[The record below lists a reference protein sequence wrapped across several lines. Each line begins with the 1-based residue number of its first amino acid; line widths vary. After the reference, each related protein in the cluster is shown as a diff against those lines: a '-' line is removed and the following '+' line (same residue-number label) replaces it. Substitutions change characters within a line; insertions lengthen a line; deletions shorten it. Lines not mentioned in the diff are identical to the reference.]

1 MMGCFLLCP
10 WLRLLFTD
18 TFLKFPCEGGRLK
31 HIPPTA
37 CEHGRACLPTAVWWP
52 PIAAWEG
59 NYRELKDTCAGEP
72 QELEC
77 LLIQLPNGCLDM
89 AGCVR
94 QSLVEA
100 SDKQLNPTETLV
112 GWLLALAVTALVVYR
127 DVPRVSI
134 KEADWRTCPEV
145 LESTW

>member
-1 MMGCFLLCP
+1 MGEL
-10 WLRLLFTD
+10 
-18 TFLKFPCEGGRLK
+18 
-31 HIPPTA
+31 
-37 CEHGRACLPTAVWWP
+37 ACLLQFGDPYSCLRRKLSRA
-52 PIAAWEG
+52 EG
-59 NYRELKDTCAGEP
+59 HCAGEP

-89 AGCVR
+89 SGCVR

-134 KEADWRTCPEV
+134 NEAD
-145 LESTW
+145 